1 MSNKID
7 DDKLNLL
14 IHMTSDISKFKI
26 RLKQMEDDVSKMNEI
41 LKSQMISTDD
51 FILEMEEALLGIKET
66 YVELDWLDASVLE
79 DDDESI
85 ENAPSAAPA
94 MAPAP

>member
-7 DDKLNLL
+7 EDKLNLL
-14 IHMTSDISKFKI
+14 VHMTSDISRFKI

-51 FILEMEEALLGIKET
+51 FILGMEQALQGIKKT
-66 YVELDWLDASVLE
+66 YVELGWLDAQLLD
-79 DDDESI
+79 DDDEK
-85 ENAPSAAPA
+85 
-94 MAPAP
+94 

>member
-1 MSNKID
+1 MSNEID
-7 DDKLNLL
+7 KDKLNLL

-85 ENAPSAAPA
+85 
-94 MAPAP
+94 

>member
-26 RLKQMEDDVSKMNEI
+26 RLKQMEDDVSEMNQI
-41 LKSQMISTDD
+41 LERQMMSTDN
-51 FILEMEEALLGIKET
+51 FILEMEEALRGIKET
-66 YVELDWLDASVLE
+66 YVELGWLDAQLLE
-79 DDDESI
+79 DDDE
-85 ENAPSAAPA
+85 
-94 MAPAP
+94 

>member
-1 MSNKID
+1 MSNEID
-7 DDKLNLL
+7 KDKLNLL

-51 FILEMEEALLGIKET
+51 FILEMEQALQGIKET
-66 YVELDWLDASVLE
+66 YVELGWLDASVLE
-79 DDDESI
+79 DDNEQWNSWGVF
-85 ENAPSAAPA
+85 EGSYRY
-94 MAPAP
+94 

>member
-1 MSNKID
+1 MSNEID
-7 DDKLNLL
+7 KDKLNLL

-51 FILEMEEALLGIKET
+51 FILEMEQALQGIKET
-66 YVELDWLDASVLE
+66 YVELGWLDASVLE

-85 ENAPSAAPA
+85 
-94 MAPAP
+94 